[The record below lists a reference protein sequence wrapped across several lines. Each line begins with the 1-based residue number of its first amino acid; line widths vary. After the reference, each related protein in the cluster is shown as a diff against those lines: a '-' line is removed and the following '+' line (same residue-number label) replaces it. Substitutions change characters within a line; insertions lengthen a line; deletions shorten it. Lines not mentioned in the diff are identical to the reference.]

1 MSVSMAGSAQSVQQ
15 SLNLVRQTIQV
26 DQVVAAAAVEA
37 SNQASKASVQE
48 TPEVTPV
55 DESRGQNVDVRV

>member
-1 MSVSMAGSAQSVQQ
+1 MSVNMAGSAQSVQQ

-37 SNQASKASVQE
+37 SSQASKTAVQE
-48 TPEVTPV
+48 TPEVTPA
-55 DESRGQNVDVRV
+55 DESRGHNLDVRV